1 MFTTS
6 GVTLVPAAEQRD
18 IVNYIFEPPED
29 LHLKAIVGT
38 ILISDLYRTSKIF
51 LMLPSDINNILFLFF
66 STHGTIKL
74 SGDIFVY
81 LMHCKCLLPNLLLN
95 GCYSGD

>member
-6 GVTLVPAAEQRD
+6 GVALVPAAEQRD

-38 ILISDLYRTSKIF
+38 ILISDLYRTSKMF
-51 LMLPSDINNILFLFF
+51 LLA
-66 STHGTIKL
+66 L
-74 SGDIFVY
+74 SWDSIRF
-81 LMHCKCLLPNLLLN
+81 
-95 GCYSGD
+95 